1 MASKRRATHNRSDVP
16 RFTEEDLE
24 LLQSRPRGR
33 GRPMRAY
40 EVGDK
45 IPWGLRAENID
56 RRRANVREWFQ
67 RKRAKGG
74 SVNASTQT

>member
-1 MASKRRATHNRSDVP
+1 
-16 RFTEEDLE
+16 
-24 LLQSRPRGR
+24 
-33 GRPMRAY
+33 MRAY

-67 RKRAKGG
+67 RKRAKG
-74 SVNASTQT
+74 VNASTQT